1 MRACVPMK
9 SDWSLPSEKRAV
21 GVVPV
26 PSPPG
31 QLLLVGVPVVS
42 EAVAKNE
49 ELVQLLGV
57 ITMGTGFHM
66 TGC

>member
-1 MRACVPMK
+1 
-9 SDWSLPSEKRAV
+9 
-21 GVVPV
+21 VVPV

-31 QLLLVGVPVVS
+31 QLLLVGVPVVG
-42 EAVAKNE
+42 EAVAKHE

>member
-1 MRACVPMK
+1 
-9 SDWSLPSEKRAV
+9 
-21 GVVPV
+21 VVPV